1 MLSWS
6 GRINSTSSNLD
17 ESRTKFSANIL
28 NTKLTVAHTQL
39 TQNYFTSADGD
50 LEEATVS
57 VSQSLNNSINLRAS
71 QNWDLSNSMV
81 SRDKSSFI
89 ISWSDGLQ
97 DCLALSLRYER
108 DPESDRDIKITET
121 YQFLLNFKYLGG
133 VPYDSN

>member
-1 MLSWS
+1 M
-6 GRINSTSSNLD
+6 
-17 ESRTKFSANIL
+17 
-28 NTKLTVAHTQL
+28 
-39 TQNYFTSADGD
+39 
-50 LEEATVS
+50 
-57 VSQSLNNSINLRAS
+57 SQSLNNSINLRAS

-97 DCLALSLRYER
+97 DCLALSLRYQR

-121 YQFLLNFKYLGG
+121 YQILLNFKYLGG